1 MDVKVLE
8 LEPAKARLVV
18 AGEGHTFMNA
28 LVEELL
34 LDPGVDVAKY
44 VIRFQ
49 FADPELLVTTREG
62 RAPVAAIHDACV
74 RLVSSCDDL
83 IAEIESWQ

>member
-8 LEPAKARLVV
+8 LGPGRARLVV
-18 AGEGHTFMNA
+18 GGEGHTFMNA

-44 VIRFQ
+44 VIKFQ

-62 RAPVAAIHDACV
+62 RAPLAAIRDACG
-74 RLVSSCDDL
+74 RMVSSCDELMADL
-83 IAEIESWQ
+83 ESWQ

>member
-1 MDVKVLE
+1 MDLKVLE
-8 LEPAKARLVV
+8 LEPEKARLVV

-44 VIRFQ
+44 VIKFQ

-62 RAPVAAIHDACV
+62 RAPVDAIRDACA

-83 IAEIESWQ
+83 LKDLESWQ

>member
-8 LEPAKARLVV
+8 LEPAKARLVI
-18 AGEGHTFMNA
+18 AGEGHTFMNS

-44 VIRFQ
+44 VIKFQ
-49 FADPELLVTTREG
+49 FADPEMLVTTREG
-62 RAPVAAIHDACV
+62 RAPLAAVRDACA
-74 RLVSSCDDL
+74 RLVSSCDKLLADL
-83 IAEIESWQ
+83 EAWQ

>member
-8 LEPAKARLVV
+8 LEPTKARLVV

-44 VIRFQ
+44 VIKFQ

-62 RAPVAAIHDACV
+62 RTPIAAINDACR
-74 RLVSSCDDL
+74 RLVASCDELLTDL
-83 IAEIESWQ
+83 ETWQ

>member
-8 LEPAKARLVV
+8 LGPDKARLVV
-18 AGEGHTFMNA
+18 VGEGHTFMNT

-44 VIRFQ
+44 VIKFQ
-49 FADPELLVTTREG
+49 FADPELLVTTRG
-62 RAPVAAIHDACV
+62 DRTPIAAIRDACTRIV
-74 RLVSSCDDL
+74 GSCDTL
-83 IAEIESWQ
+83 IAGIADW

>member
-8 LEPAKARLVV
+8 LEPAKARLVI

-44 VIRFQ
+44 VIKFQ
-49 FADPELLVTTREG
+49 FADPELLVTTRGDRE
-62 RAPVAAIHDACV
+62 PVAAIRDACG
-74 RLVSSCDDL
+74 RLVASCDQLLTDL
-83 IAEIESWQ
+83 EAWQ